1 VTHTLKRHG
10 LTREIANV
18 MLEIRNDLISDDA
31 GQQQWAGQNRRASS
45 RFTGTVE
52 NRQKGQLDA

>member
-1 VTHTLKRHG
+1 
-10 LTREIANV
+10 

-31 GQQQWAGQNRRASS
+31 GQQQWAGQIAGASC

-52 NRQKGQLDA
+52 NRRGRLDA